1 MEKRESAHSAINLL
15 QDDKLNCSSSNPHFT
30 LVLGYLL
37 QLVESALYFLDSEPF
52 ESKLYFQ
59 SVFQDMIVT
68 KNSSINNVDYNTVF
82 SGEHAA
88 KFEDIYS
95 RMLGLW
101 MDIQDD
107 MMPHEAT
114 RADLPNDQYMKR
126 LDEIYTHLRELVS
139 IVG

>member
-1 MEKRESAHSAINLL
+1 MEIRESAHSAINLL
-15 QDDKLNCSSSNPHFT
+15 QNDKLNCSSSNPHFT

-59 SVFQDMIVT
+59 SVFQNMIIT
-68 KNSSINNVDYNTVF
+68 KNGSINNVDYNTVF
-82 SGEHAA
+82 SGELAL

-107 MMPHEAT
+107 MMPHET
-114 RADLPNDQYMKR
+114 LRVELDDEQYKKR
-126 LDEIYTHLRELVS
+126 LTEVRESVIEL
-139 IVG
+139 IGLI